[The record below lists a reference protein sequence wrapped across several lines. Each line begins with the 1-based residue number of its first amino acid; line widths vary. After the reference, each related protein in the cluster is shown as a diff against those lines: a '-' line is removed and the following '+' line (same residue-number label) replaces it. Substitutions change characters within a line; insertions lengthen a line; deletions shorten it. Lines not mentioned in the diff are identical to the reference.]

1 MIYRG
6 VFFMRMVITLKA
18 ENSIDLPIDHNHI
31 IQSWIYSSI
40 SKELAT
46 FLHDE
51 GFVVNGRTFKL
62 FCFSRLMGNFSLF
75 PARQRILY
83 SGMAQLVITS
93 PLNYFIEELANGMLL
108 SPSVRLGSND
118 LMVERVDVYDEEI
131 TQDEIIVKTLS
142 PITVYSTLLRM
153 DGRKYTA
160 YFAPRDP
167 EYNEM
172 ITNNLI
178 KKCQAILNSSEE
190 FQVSDVLV
198 TPLGMGKMNIVR
210 YKNIIIKGYSG
221 RLKLSGPKNLLQTA
235 IECGLGSKNSQG
247 FGCIE
252 IERRH

>member
-1 MIYRG
+1 MKII
-6 VFFMRMVITLKA
+6 ITLKSDKA
-18 ENSIDLPIDHNHI
+18 IDLPIDHNHI

-40 SKELAT
+40 SQELAN
-46 FLHDE
+46 FLHNE
-51 GFVVNGRTFKL
+51 GFIVNGRTFKL
-62 FCFSRLMGNFSLF
+62 FCFSRILGDFSLH
-75 PARQRILY
+75 PERQRIVY
-83 SGMAQLVITS
+83 HETVRLVITS
-93 PLNYFIEELANGMLL
+93 PLDYFIEEFANGILL
-108 SPSVRLGSND
+108 RPTVRLGSND
-118 LMVERVDVYDEEI
+118 LIVESVDVYDEEVP
-131 TQDEIIVKTLS
+131 QEEIIVKTLS

-178 KKCQAILNSSEE
+178 KKCQAILNSSRE
-190 FQVSDVLV
+190 FQVGDVLV
-198 TPLGMGKMNIVR
+198 QPIGLEKMSIVR